1 MRVIS
6 RQGLLAL
13 LMIQG
18 RGDECVIAPSWEV
31 AKAGEQQ
38 VETITKG
45 FDL

>member
-1 MRVIS
+1 MRAIS

-18 RGDECVIAPSWEV
+18 RGDECVTAPSWEV
-31 AKAGEQQ
+31 VKAAEQQ
-38 VETITKG
+38 VETIKKG